1 MNMELH
7 IYIFEL
13 VCLFSSNKFPEVELL
28 NHVEVLFLI
37 FWGTSIL
44 FVMVAAHIPTN
55 SAAGF
60 PFLHILINVCYFLS
74 FWW

>member
-13 VCLFSSNKFPEVELL
+13 VFSFSSNKCPEVELL

-37 FWGTSIL
+37 F
-44 FVMVAAHIPTN
+44 
-55 SAAGF
+55 
-60 PFLHILINVCYFLS
+60 
-74 FWW
+74 

>member
-13 VCLFSSNKFPEVELL
+13 VFLFSSNKFPEVELL

-37 FWGTSIL
+37 F
-44 FVMVAAHIPTN
+44 
-55 SAAGF
+55 
-60 PFLHILINVCYFLS
+60 
-74 FWW
+74 